1 MLKIGD
7 FSKLS
12 RIGIRMLRYFDE
24 KGLLKPYEIDNLTGY
39 RYYHESQLTT
49 ASTIV
54 ALQKMGFSISVISEI
69 LNCESDPEKLEEFF
83 TEQKNIINENY
94 QNSLRQLQL
103 LETSLS
109 QIRKDEYKMK
119 YSVILKELP
128 KMKVASIRQF
138 IPSYEDEAILWHQ
151 LMPVLTNKKVSYPNP
166 CYSSAIFHDK
176 EHKESNVDVEI
187 QIAVDRDYS
196 NEGDII
202 FKERP
207 EILVASV
214 TFKGHYNQIHLVN
227 ETVAHW
233 LSNNNYI
240 FDGPMFNIYHVIPAT
255 ENNPDNWITECCFP
269 VRER

>member
-12 RIGIRMLRYFDE
+12 RISIRMLRYFDE

-54 ALQKMGFSISVISEI
+54 ALQKMGFSIAVISEI

-128 KMKVASIRQF
+128 KMKVASIRQI
-138 IPSYEDEAILWHQ
+138 IPSY
-151 LMPVLTNKKVSYPNP
+151 
-166 CYSSAIFHDK
+166 
-176 EHKESNVDVEI
+176 
-187 QIAVDRDYS
+187 
-196 NEGDII
+196 
-202 FKERP
+202 
-207 EILVASV
+207 
-214 TFKGHYNQIHLVN
+214 
-227 ETVAHW
+227 
-233 LSNNNYI
+233 
-240 FDGPMFNIYHVIPAT
+240 
-255 ENNPDNWITECCFP
+255 
-269 VRER
+269 